1 MKIDYDSILN
11 KTIELS
17 LKASMRVLK
26 IYNGPIDVTIKS
38 DDSPLTKADT
48 EAHEI
53 IVKGLSQLTPDIL
66 IISEEDMHQHD
77 TPSKTS
83 LFWLVDPLDGT
94 KEFINRN
101 GEFTVNIAL
110 IENNNPILGVVCAP
124 ALGICYAGIV
134 GKGSFKLN
142 LESPE
147 IKTPIQVASK
157 EAIQSKHILKVV
169 GSRSHGDA
177 SIMESFLEYYEKYE
191 FVPAGSSL
199 KFCQIAE
206 GIAHLYPRF
215 GRTMEW
221 DTAAGQAVLMAAGGK
236 VNMLDGTPL
245 LYGKSA
251 FENPHFIAEA
261 FPTRENQ

>member
-1 MKIDYDSILN
+1 MKIDYNFILN
-11 KTIELS
+11 KVIELS
-17 LKASMRVLK
+17 LEASKRVLE

-53 IVKGLSQLTPDIL
+53 IVKGLSQLTPDVL
-66 IISEEDMHQHD
+66 IVSEEDTHQHYA
-77 TPSKTS
+77 TS
-83 LFWLVDPLDGT
+83 NTTLFWLVDPLDGT

-110 IENNNPILGVVCAP
+110 IENGNPILGVVCAP
-124 ALGICYAGIV
+124 PLGICYAGIV
-134 GKGSFKLN
+134 GKGAFKLN
-142 LESPE
+142 LDSPE
-147 IKTPIQVASK
+147 IKTPIQVALK
-157 EAIQSKHILKVV
+157 EAIQNESILKVV

-177 SIMESFLEYYEKYE
+177 SIMESFLADYKKYE

-236 VNMLDGTPL
+236 VNLVDGTPL
-245 LYGKSA
+245 LYGKSE

-261 FPTRENQ
+261 FSMRVNR